1 MLLYRHESRI
11 LSEEFKNMLLYGH
24 EGRILSEEFKNMLL
38 YVHEGWILSEKE
50 IQERKCLSTISG
62 DKTQRM

>member
-1 MLLYRHESRI
+1 MLLYR
-11 LSEEFKNMLLYGH
+11 H